1 MLISDM
7 GLSMTP
13 LLFSLQPSFSFFLSV
28 YHSLTLRLRAAK
40 WRPGK
45 WEQNYLS
52 YLYSAK
58 LCFLFYH
65 MSPATLTFTMP
76 KTIPHRHT
84 DTDMHLH
91 IGTLVCTQTCT
102 PAMTATF
109 PTDTLVF
116 KPERHGLGWI
126 GLDLRPLPFRWIHKV
141 SLEVHK
147 AQFVSFFDEQESMK
161 EGQRGVNTA
170 TGSLSGYC
178 VYHLHKLDVGV
189 LTTLTELKMMTQ
201 STVSKDIA
209 MLSFRTEKSICDYAC
224 SFLCV
229 Y

>member
-1 MLISDM
+1 
-7 GLSMTP
+7 
-13 LLFSLQPSFSFFLSV
+13 
-28 YHSLTLRLRAAK
+28 
-40 WRPGK
+40 
-45 WEQNYLS
+45 
-52 YLYSAK
+52 
-58 LCFLFYH
+58 
-65 MSPATLTFTMP
+65 
-76 KTIPHRHT
+76 
-84 DTDMHLH
+84 MHIAVQTH
-91 IGTLVCTQTCT
+91 VCMHTCT
-102 PAMTATF
+102 PAMTPSFLTN
-109 PTDTLVF
+109 TLVF
-116 KPERHGLGWI
+116 KPERQAPGRTS
-126 GLDLRPLPFRWIHKV
+126 LDLRLVAFIQIHKV

-147 AQFVSFFDEQESMK
+147 AQFVSFFDEQESME